1 MAVHILLHEGMRITL
16 QFNQK
21 PKRRERERERE
32 HHTHFSSSFQSQD
45 ANFRIKKSILG
56 LEVQQGHQ
64 LPYHDFQPFHHLGDP
79 HSGLKEA
86 ALIQNKKKSP

>member
-1 MAVHILLHEGMRITL
+1 MLTSGL
-16 QFNQK
+16 
-21 PKRRERERERE
+21 
-32 HHTHFSSSFQSQD
+32 
-45 ANFRIKKSILG
+45 KKSILG

-64 LPYHDFQPFHHLGDP
+64 LPYHDSQPFHHLGDP

>member
-1 MAVHILLHEGMRITL
+1 MAVPILLHEGMTITL

-21 PKRRERERERE
+21 PKRREREQ
-32 HHTHFSSSFQSQD
+32 HTHFSSSLQSQD

-64 LPYHDFQPFHHLGDP
+64 LPYHDSQPFHHLGDP